1 MKLKKTEIK
10 AYYNTK
16 DFNSSAIN
24 SIKLFDNNQVEIVFN
39 YSDKQYVY
47 DIISEEYVNSLT
59 NCILSNESV
68 GQFVSKSIKLSNIQ
82 QINTKVD

>member
-39 YSDKQYVY
+39 NSDKQYVY

-68 GQFVSKSIKLSNIQ
+68 GQFVIKSIKLGNIQ
-82 QINTKVD
+82 QINTKVN